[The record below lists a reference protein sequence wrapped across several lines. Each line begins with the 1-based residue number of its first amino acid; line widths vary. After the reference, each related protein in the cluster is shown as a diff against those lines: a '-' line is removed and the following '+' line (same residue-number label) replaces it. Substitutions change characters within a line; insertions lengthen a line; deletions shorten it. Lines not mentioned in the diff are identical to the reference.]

1 VPLSDRNITSLGV
14 LGAGAMGGGIAQ
26 VAAVAGHE
34 VILQDVDEAAI
45 ARARGGIDKALAR
58 ETEKKRLTQSAA
70 DAARGRVRY
79 IVSAD
84 LAAFAPCDVVIEAIV
99 ERLGPKRESF
109 AALERVVA
117 PEAMLA
123 TNTSALSIT
132 AIAGG
137 CQRPERVLGLHFFNP
152 APVMPL
158 VEVVRGQATSG
169 ALVDAA
175 CALVQ
180 RWGKTAVVAADTPGF
195 IVNRVARPFYG
206 EALRILDEGIAD
218 CATIDWAMRTLGGF
232 KMGPFELMDLI
243 GNDVNFAVTSAV
255 YEGFFFDPRY
265 KPSLTQRR
273 LVDANLLGRK
283 TGRGYYDYRDG
294 AVRPAA
300 KENEALGR
308 SVLHRILA
316 MLLNEAVDAVFW
328 GVATPADLD
337 IAMVKGVN
345 YPRGLIAW
353 AEEVGYRVVLERLE
367 ALQAE
372 YGEDRYRP
380 SPLLRQLAASGGT
393 LRA

>member
-26 VAAVAGHE
+26 VAALAGHE
-34 VILQDVDEAAI
+34 VILQDIDEAAI
-45 ARARGGIDKALAR
+45 ARARAGIDKALTR

-79 IVSAD
+79 VVSAD
-84 LAAFAPCDVVIEAIV
+84 LAAFAPCGLVIEAIV
-99 ERLGPKRESF
+99 ERLGPKRETF

-123 TNTSALSIT
+123 TNTSALSVT
-132 AIAGG
+132 AIAGA

-152 APVMPL
+152 ATVMPL
-158 VEVVRGQATSG
+158 VEVVRGQATPG

-175 CALVQ
+175 GALVQ

-294 AVRPAA
+294 AVRPAPR
-300 KENEALGR
+300 EDEALGR

-337 IAMVKGVN
+337 VAMVKGVN
-345 YPRGLIAW
+345 YPKGLIAW

-367 ALQAE
+367 SLQAE

-380 SPLLRQLAASGGT
+380 SPLLRRLAAPGGT